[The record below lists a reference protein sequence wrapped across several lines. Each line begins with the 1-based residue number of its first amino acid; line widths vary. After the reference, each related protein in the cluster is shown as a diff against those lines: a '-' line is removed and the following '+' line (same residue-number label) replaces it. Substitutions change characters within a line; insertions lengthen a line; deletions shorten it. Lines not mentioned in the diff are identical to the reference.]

1 MSSLIAPYVDGELQT
16 TTTSSTSLAN
26 SSSSSSNDVVN
37 SDTFLTLLVAEMQNQ
52 DPLEPTSNTEW
63 VSQYAT
69 FTQVE
74 QIGEMRDSMDVM
86 RANSLV
92 GQEVIMKVTSETT
105 GDVSY
110 VRGVVDYIV
119 MENGEAYL
127 VINEEKYSMDDLDTV
142 ASSDYFN
149 MYDKYSEFVS
159 MIDALPSLNSI
170 DKTFKGTIGE
180 LYDFYN
186 GLTDNEKSYIEK
198 FASGYLASY
207 NAYIEKMETLGI
219 TFETEAEETETT
231 IDDLLDAFNKKMD
244 ELMKQITE
252 NTSSSSS
259 SGSTGSTTESTGTA
273 AGTTENTDNEETVT
287 DSTESDN
294 ATDNV
299 ENAGESTATD
309 DNEQTDSSQD
319 SSDEEISLDEQ
330 QA

>member
-92 GQEVIMKVTSETT
+92 GQEVIMKVTSEST

-142 ASSDYFN
+142 ASSDYFT

-170 DKTFKGTIGE
+170 DKTYEGTIGE
-180 LYDFYN
+180 LYEFYN

-198 FASGYLASY
+198 FASGYVASY
-207 NAYIEKMETLGI
+207 KAYVEKMETLGI
-219 TFETEAEETETT
+219 KFTIQENEEETT

-252 NTSSSSS
+252 NTSSSAS
-259 SGSTGSTTESTGTA
+259 SGSTNSTAENTGSTTVEN
-273 AGTTENTDNEETVT
+273 TENVSGEDTVT

-294 ATDNV
+294 TTESV
-299 ENAGESTATD
+299 ENTGESTATD
-309 DNEQTDSSQD
+309 DNEQADTSQD
-319 SSDEEISLDEQ
+319 SSDEGDSLEE
-330 QA
+330 